1 MLIQKLIAHGIHH
14 GHDDHFGGHRGRR
27 HRFMR
32 GFEREFSRGFGPG
45 FAGRARRGDVKF
57 LVLEIVASGPRHGY
71 EIIREIEELRG
82 FRPSAGSIYPTLQL
96 LEEGG
101 FITGADVD
109 GKRVFTVTD
118 AGRELLATRTAT
130 TGDEGDH
137 DHDHEHGAHRKLKA
151 SAMKLG
157 AAVMGVRGSNDATLD
172 RARAILDR
180 ARKDIYALLASDD
193 EA

>member
-1 MLIQKLIAHGIHH
+1 MLIQRLIAHGIHH
-14 GHDDHFGGHRGRR
+14 VHDDHFGGRPHGRR

-57 LVLEIVASGPRHGY
+57 LVLEILASGPRHGY
-71 EIIREIEELRG
+71 EIIREIEDRRG
-82 FRPSAGSIYPTLQL
+82 FRPSAGSIYPTLQM

-101 FITGADVD
+101 FLTGADRD

-118 AGRELLATRTAT
+118 AGRELLATRADTVD
-130 TGDEGDH
+130 DE
-137 DHDHEHGAHRKLKA
+137 HDHEHGARHHLKT

-157 AAVMGVRGSNDATLD
+157 AAVMGVRGSNDATLE
-172 RARAILDR
+172 RVTAILDR
-180 ARKDIYALLASDD
+180 ARKEIYAILASDD
-193 EA
+193 EG